1 MIVIVSDGRDENNPG
16 TGRAAG
22 GRSTRSTAREVD
34 AAIFSI
40 GIGPNVD
47 RGVLEMLAGASGG
60 EAYFPQDV
68 TQLDAEYQRVVETL
82 RRRWM
87 VTYLSTDTERNGQW
101 RRSRSRRAIRTSW
114 FAAAADISRHES
126 RQVMDTSGRPHE
138 GWMIVIPGTVFLMF
152 VVLALGGPVGFVN
165 TLSLWAVETANWF
178 VNWFSSAF

>member
-1 MIVIVSDGRDENNPG
+1 MDVRPWS
-16 TGRAAG
+16 A
-22 GRSTRSTAREVD
+22 TAREVD

-101 RRSRSRRAIRTSW
+101 RPVEITRAIRTSW

-138 GWMIVIPGTVFLMF
+138 G
-152 VVLALGGPVGFVN
+152 
-165 TLSLWAVETANWF
+165 
-178 VNWFSSAF
+178 